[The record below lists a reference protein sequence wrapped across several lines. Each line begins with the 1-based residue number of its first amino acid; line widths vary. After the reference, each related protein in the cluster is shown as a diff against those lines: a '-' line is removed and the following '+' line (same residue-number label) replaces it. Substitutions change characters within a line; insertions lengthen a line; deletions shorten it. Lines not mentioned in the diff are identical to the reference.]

1 MKKKN
6 LPNAKKVLG
15 LRRKL
20 SHGTESVTSVQSVR
34 DIETRYQVVTMR
46 RDGYTIQEIADTLG
60 ISPYTAHLNLSKSLT
75 ETIKN
80 YQETTEESRQIQLD
94 RLDALV
100 KTYTPLAK
108 GHVEHIPDTSRPG
121 ELKEVWVAPNVNA
134 AIFLLNIEQ
143 RRSKLLALDVPEV
156 KKLEVSG
163 VREYVGI
170 DLEQV

>member
-1 MKKKN
+1 MKKKD

-20 SHGTESVTSVQSVR
+20 SHGTETVTSVQSVR
-34 DIETRYQVVTMR
+34 DIELRYQVVTMR
-46 RDGYTIQEIADTLG
+46 RDGYTIQEIADTLS
-60 ISPYTAHLNLSKSLT
+60 ISQATARLHLTKSLT

-80 YQETTEESRQIQLD
+80 YQETTEESRQLQLD

-100 KTYTPLAK
+100 RTYTPLAK
-108 GHVEHIPDTSRPG
+108 GHTEMVPDTNRPG
-121 ELKEVWVAPNVNA
+121 QMKEVWVAPNVNA
-134 AIFLLNIEQ
+134 GIFLLNIEQ
-143 RRSKLLALDVPEV
+143 RRSKLLALDVPEI

-170 DLEQV
+170 CIDDV